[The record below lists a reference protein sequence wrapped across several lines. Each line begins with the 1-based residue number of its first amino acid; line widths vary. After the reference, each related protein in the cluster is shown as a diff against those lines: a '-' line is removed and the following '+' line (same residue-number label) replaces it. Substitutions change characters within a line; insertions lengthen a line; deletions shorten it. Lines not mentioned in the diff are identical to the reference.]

1 MGLGFPLL
9 LELLHVE
16 VHVGP
21 RVPNLGQEVLRLL
34 CPCGYGQV
42 SAVKPPEVVPKVK
55 VVDQSESTVP
65 QVENEPFTYAEFVAL
80 LDHPPIATKRS
91 ENDGETQLSAIGDH
105 HHIQLLWPHLT
116 EKVRRLI
123 PPQATAR

>member
-34 CPCGYGQV
+34 CPCGYGLV
-42 SAVKPPEVVPKVK
+42 SAVKPAEVVPKVK
-55 VVDQSESTVP
+55 VLDQSESAFAGT
-65 QVENEPFTYAEFVAL
+65 ENE
-80 LDHPPIATKRS
+80 
-91 ENDGETQLSAIGDH
+91 
-105 HHIQLLWPHLT
+105 
-116 EKVRRLI
+116 
-123 PPQATAR
+123 